1 MKKIILS
8 LLLSFISLSIFAQIQ
23 NPVKWTFS
31 VENNGKEDAT
41 LVIKAS
47 IDKGWHLYSQFIGE
61 GGPVPTN
68 FRFDKNSNYS
78 LVGKVN
84 EIPKAKPF
92 FDDIFGMQVAW
103 FEGSA
108 TFKQKIKVS
117 SNKDFK
123 INGALE
129 FMVCDD
135 KQCLPPEEVEFSF
148 DINGVVKT
156 SAISATETKSVDTA
170 TVPVTS
176 AENIDTTTKAVDSS
190 TTKKTVLTELSEEKK
205 EADSIWFI
213 FIQGFLFGFVA
224 LLMPCIFPM
233 IPLTVS
239 FFTKQSKTRA
249 IGIRNALLYG
259 LSIVV
264 IYVGLGLGITVL
276 LGASALNELS
286 SDAVFNLIFFAVL
299 VVFAASFF
307 GAFEI
312 TLPSSWSTKADQKA
326 DKGGLVGIFFMA
338 VVLAIASFSC
348 TGPLIGTLLVDAANK
363 GEYMGPFM
371 GMLGFSLSLALPFTL
386 FAIFPS
392 WLNSMPKSGG
402 WLNSVKVVLG
412 FVELAFALKFL
423 SNADMAYHWGILDRE
438 VFIVLW
444 VVIFAL
450 LGMYLLGKLKFNH
463 DSDVKHVS
471 VTRLF
476 LAILSLSFAV
486 YLVPGLWGAPL
497 KAVSGFLP
505 HQGTQDFDLYSSQF
519 AASSGTSNST
529 TTHTANKKYA
539 DRLHAPL
546 GIDAFF
552 DYDEGMAYAKQVGKP
567 VFLDFTGHSCTN
579 CRKMENAVWPDA
591 EVLNR
596 LKNDFVVISL
606 YVDDRTELPE
616 DQKYVSK
623 YTGKKVKTLGNRNV
637 DLQVSKFNSNA
648 QPLYVVTDAEGNPLN
663 KPYGYN
669 EDIAAYIKFLDEGKS
684 KFVKP

>member
-1 MKKIILS
+1 
-8 LLLSFISLSIFAQIQ
+8 
-23 NPVKWTFS
+23 
-31 VENNGKEDAT
+31 
-41 LVIKAS
+41 
-47 IDKGWHLYSQFIGE
+47 
-61 GGPVPTN
+61 
-68 FRFDKNSNYS
+68 
-78 LVGKVN
+78 
-84 EIPKAKPF
+84 
-92 FDDIFGMQVAW
+92 
-103 FEGSA
+103 
-108 TFKQKIKVS
+108 
-117 SNKDFK
+117 
-123 INGALE
+123 
-129 FMVCDD
+129 
-135 KQCLPPEEVEFSF
+135 
-148 DINGVVKT
+148 
-156 SAISATETKSVDTA
+156 
-170 TVPVTS
+170 
-176 AENIDTTTKAVDSS
+176 
-190 TTKKTVLTELSEEKK
+190 
-205 EADSIWFI
+205 
-213 FIQGFLFGFVA
+213 
-224 LLMPCIFPM
+224 
-233 IPLTVS
+233 
-239 FFTKQSKTRA
+239 
-249 IGIRNALLYG
+249 
-259 LSIVV
+259 
-264 IYVGLGLGITVL
+264 
-276 LGASALNELS
+276 
-286 SDAVFNLIFFAVL
+286 
-299 VVFAASFF
+299 
-307 GAFEI
+307 
-312 TLPSSWSTKADQKA
+312 
-326 DKGGLVGIFFMA
+326 
-338 VVLAIASFSC
+338 
-348 TGPLIGTLLVDAANK
+348 
-363 GEYMGPFM
+363 
-371 GMLGFSLSLALPFTL
+371 
-386 FAIFPS
+386 
-392 WLNSMPKSGG
+392 
-402 WLNSVKVVLG
+402 
-412 FVELAFALKFL
+412 
-423 SNADMAYHWGILDRE
+423 MAYHWGILDRE

-519 AASSGTSNST
+519 ASMSGPAGSAPA
-529 TTHTANKKYA
+529 HTANKKYA

-669 EDIAAYIKFLDEGKS
+669 EDIAAYIKFLEEGKT
-684 KFVKP
+684 KFEKTK

>member
-1 MKKIILS
+1 MKKTILS
-8 LLLSFISLSIFAQIQ
+8 LLLSFISLTLFAQIQ
-23 NPVKWTFS
+23 NPVKWTYS
-31 VENNGKEDAT
+31 VENNGKEEAT

-61 GGPVPTN
+61 GGPVPTS
-68 FRFDKNSNYS
+68 FRFDKSNNYS

-84 EIPKAKPF
+84 EIPKAKPI
-92 FDDIFGMQVAW
+92 FDEIFGMQVAW
-103 FEGSA
+103 FEKTA
-108 TFKQKIKVS
+108 TFKQKIKVT

-123 INGALE
+123 LNGALE

-135 KQCLPPEEVEFSF
+135 KQCLPPEEVEFTF
-148 DINGVVKT
+148 DVKGVVNT
-156 SAISATETKSVDTA
+156 SEIIKTETETVDTA
-170 TVPVTS
+170 NTS
-176 AENIDTTTKAVDSS
+176 LTSVENIDTTTKVADTSATS
-190 TTKKTVLTELSEEKK
+190 GTMLSELPEEKK

-326 DKGGLVGIFFMA
+326 DKGGFVGIFFMA

-519 AASSGTSNST
+519 AATSGVSSS

-669 EDIAAYIKFLDEGKS
+669 EDIAAYIKFLDEGKT
-684 KFVKP
+684 KFEKTK